1 MGDLMGDG
9 TLGQLNRQLRHG
21 SWCLLRTPTTFCAR
35 ATIQLK
41 IYRYLPVGFTMVEL
55 FASSC
60 PPRVQKRF
68 SPNYSPV
75 IHHVYVIVC

>member
-41 IYRYLPVGFTMVEL
+41 IYRYLPVGFTMVE
-55 FASSC
+55 
-60 PPRVQKRF
+60 
-68 SPNYSPV
+68 
-75 IHHVYVIVC
+75 